1 VGKLQI
7 DLFSIPWGHHRLI
20 MDKCSAS
27 LDKTM
32 FYVRETI
39 KNGWSRN
46 MLLNMLDSNLYE
58 RQGKALANFQ
68 KTFA

>member
-1 VGKLQI
+1 VGKLQN